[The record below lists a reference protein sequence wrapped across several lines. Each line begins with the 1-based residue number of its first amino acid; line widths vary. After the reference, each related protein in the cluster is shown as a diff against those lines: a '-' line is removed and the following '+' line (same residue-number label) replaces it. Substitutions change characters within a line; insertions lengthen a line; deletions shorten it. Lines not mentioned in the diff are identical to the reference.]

1 MEQDKLTKLTP
12 EQLAKVEAYVDKLI
26 DAKPIDEIEKTCTNC
41 IYVDNSFFDLP
52 CYACDKN
59 LCNFTPK
66 N

>member
-26 DAKPIDEIEKTCTNC
+26 DAKPIDEIEKRCSNCKYDMTRSYKFPCSTC
-41 IYVDNSFFDLP
+41 DNFI
-52 CYACDKN
+52 
-59 LCNFTPK
+59 NFTPK